1 MSQLRRLLAALVTL
15 LALGAMAAAPAQA
28 QSSATAR
35 PYAVSAERAMDVTR
49 TVLQRH
55 GFELVRVMRSED
67 AQVLYYRGDPLGP
80 EGTRPIERIVI
91 RMVNRRVV
99 FEDTPAAL
107 MADIDRA
114 LAL

>member
-1 MSQLRRLLAALVTL
+1 MSPRRRLLAALVTL
-15 LALGAMAAAPAQA
+15 LALAAMAAAPAPA
-28 QSSATAR
+28 QSSAPAK

-55 GFELVRVMRSED
+55 GFELVRVVHSED
-67 AQVLYYRGDPLGP
+67 AQVIYYRGAPVGA

-91 RMVNRRVV
+91 RTVERRVV

-107 MADIDRA
+107 MADIDRG
-114 LAL
+114 LSL